1 MKWWPRPRVSTTAP
15 VADRAGD
22 HVAYLDWL
30 KFLVVY
36 GIVIYHVAL
45 PFSATSWLINSH
57 DRNLVLSAFTGFTF
71 PWGIPLMFL
80 LSGAGA
86 YFGLRRKSA
95 SAFFVLRVV
104 RLGLPL
110 VAGLLILS
118 PLQSYFISGGSWRT
132 WYGLL
137 VYYPRFLGSVRI
149 DWEPLWLGHYGYQ
162 LWFLGYL
169 LAISVATLPL
179 LEWLRRDT
187 GRRWVARAAS
197 FSHKRGGLLVFVV
210 PLVLSQ
216 LWLRNRYPNYEDWA
230 DIATYAIVFVAG
242 FIMAAD
248 RDFDLAIRK
257 NAGLMLRFGIVS
269 TLAVGALVVIN
280 YQHLI
285 KNDPLSHLAFHFAFG
300 LFWSLNIWSWCVAVL
315 YLGVRWLNSRN
326 ALVRYGAESALPVYV
341 ISHPVVIIAGSFIV
355 FWSLP
360 LYARFAILLITAFAG
375 TLCIYEFGVRRWNPT
390 RFVFGLK
397 PLSKK
402 SDPEKPST
410 SNTVGANAPVG

>member
-1 MKWWPRPRVSTTAP
+1 M
-15 VADRAGD
+15 
-22 HVAYLDWL
+22 
-30 KFLVVY
+30 
-36 GIVIYHVAL
+36 
-45 PFSATSWLINSH
+45 
-57 DRNLVLSAFTGFTF
+57 
-71 PWGIPLMFL
+71 
-80 LSGAGA
+80 
-86 YFGLRRKSA
+86 
-95 SAFFVLRVV
+95 V

-248 RDFDLAIRK
+248 RDFDWQSAR
-257 NAGLMLRFGIVS
+257 MLG
-269 TLAVGALVVIN
+269 
-280 YQHLI
+280 
-285 KNDPLSHLAFHFAFG
+285 
-300 LFWSLNIWSWCVAVL
+300 
-315 YLGVRWLNSRN
+315 
-326 ALVRYGAESALPVYV
+326 
-341 ISHPVVIIAGSFIV
+341 
-355 FWSLP
+355 
-360 LYARFAILLITAFAG
+360 
-375 TLCIYEFGVRRWNPT
+375 
-390 RFVFGLK
+390 
-397 PLSKK
+397 
-402 SDPEKPST
+402 
-410 SNTVGANAPVG
+410 